1 MSECKGK
8 NKQHCQNNTNN
19 CVWVDGK
26 VRKYCKSKKQ
36 STSKTSIPKTCKKVS
51 ANRCS
56 PHPGKMDPGCSLSDK
71 NRCILKKSTT
81 SSKTSS
87 KKPSS
92 KKPSSKK
99 PKHKIEKSTQSVNV
113 NNKKV
118 MTTPIQKKVVKG
130 NKGVPC
136 HNWNI
141 IKQLGKSGKEG
152 TTFEVENSITKV
164 RAAMKQ
170 FKNKKSTKT
179 FQNEI
184 DMQIMAQPLS
194 PIVYDQCV
202 DPPRLVMEKMSMTL
216 PELIS
221 KQGNKLTDKQQL
233 SLIKLC
239 EEMNKKNVK
248 HNDPN
253 PLNIMIDDNGE
264 FRFIDFGMSKPLSK
278 IKNEKLENVRSLYAV
293 FYGGMQGI
301 TNTNKMVKES
311 ELKVINDKLKEI
323 GAMKHI

>member
-1 MSECKGK
+1 M
-8 NKQHCQNNTNN
+8 
-19 CVWVDGK
+19 
-26 VRKYCKSKKQ
+26 
-36 STSKTSIPKTCKKVS
+36 
-51 ANRCS
+51 
-56 PHPGKMDPGCSLSDK
+56 
-71 NRCILKKSTT
+71 
-81 SSKTSS
+81 
-87 KKPSS
+87 
-92 KKPSSKK
+92 
-99 PKHKIEKSTQSVNV
+99 
-113 NNKKV
+113 
-118 MTTPIQKKVVKG
+118 
-130 NKGVPC
+130 
-136 HNWNI
+136 NI

-184 DMQIMAQPLS
+184 DMQKMAQPLS

-248 HNDPN
+248 HNDRN
-253 PLNIMIDDNGE
+253 QLNIMVDDNGE
-264 FRFIDFGMSKPLSK
+264 FRFIDFGMS
-278 IKNEKLENVRSLYAV
+278 SLY
-293 FYGGMQGI
+293 QRL
-301 TNTNKMVKES
+301 KMK
-311 ELKVINDKLKEI
+311 N
-323 GAMKHI
+323 